1 MAETTTPRSQTRLY
15 DAFALSGKALASG
28 KRLELLDLL
37 AQGERSV
44 DALAR
49 AAGLNLTTASA
60 HLQTLRQ
67 AGFVAT
73 RREGVRIHYR
83 LAGDDVARLLALL
96 RTVAENHQA
105 AVAAARDAYLGGAA
119 AAEAARVTREE
130 LRARV
135 AAGDTVVL
143 DVRPVEEYLAGHI
156 PGALSIPVGELAD
169 RIGELPRDCD
179 IVVYCRGEYCV
190 LAYDAVRLLTDR
202 GRRAV
207 RLYDGMLGWRLAD
220 LPVDA
225 GDLVRPQG
233 PPRAE

>member
-1 MAETTTPRSQTRLY
+1 MSANSKSGTKARLY
-15 DAFALSGKALASG
+15 DAFAASGKALASG

-37 AQGERSV
+37 AQGERTV
-44 DALAR
+44 DALAK

-60 HLQTLRQ
+60 HLQTLKQ

-83 LAGDDVARLLALL
+83 LASDDVAQLFALL
-96 RTVAENHQA
+96 RKVAEKHQA
-105 AVAAARDAYLGGAA
+105 TVPPARDAYLGEDGGA
-119 AAEAARVTREE
+119 ELTREE
-130 LRARV
+130 LQARV
-135 AAGDTVVL
+135 EAGDVVVL
-143 DVRPVEEYLAGHI
+143 DVRPVEEYRAGHI
-156 PGALSIPVGELAD
+156 PGAISIPVEELAN
-169 RIGELPRDCD
+169 RINELPEDTE

-207 RLYDGMLGWRLAD
+207 RLNDGMLEWRLSA

-225 GDLVRPQG
+225 ADLT
-233 PPRAE
+233 